1 MHLCRADFMYLDA
14 FVNAQTRTYSCAHF
28 PREGQLDSA
37 ARRYKELEE
46 RNRKLQVE
54 VASLNT
60 KIKLKNAE
68 MAQLHDSY
76 EAAFEEKMANM
87 QEYVKQLEDRLR
99 NCSLAKLSSSSGG
112 SATAVS
118 PEGTYV
124 LKSSLMYEGCQD
136 VDRLAAT
143 QTSEEASGDVP
154 WGQKDVSFHLLSQ
167 MEGSIQNLQCAL
179 SSISAQLISRGFIP
193 VKPDT
198 IQQGCA
204 GEETQLQTFMPR
216 VVLRGDTDNMDLTS
230 EMQISAIANL
240 SAATFV
246 LSSPHVDHS
255 DQSLRANNP
264 MPPHPDV
271 EIGHRNQL
279 AVPIPAE
286 CRAQLF
292 AANSGQARG
301 GEVSNSSAIP
311 GLRGERA
318 KNADP
323 QNGDSGYVAYADRPQ
338 MHHQPFTAG
347 ESLQMAHGRRKLSP
361 FQVAFDTCS
370 PGVGAR
376 QRDVLSSY
384 RDEFEKGV
392 KAGMQDDDIHSASER
407 AAREERFR
415 ERESLLLSLTE
426 FPRKADSSGSPMS
439 ARSMH
444 SAYQRHVGPPVGGGR
459 SRGSEIS
466 LTELALTS
474 SFGVWTGSS
483 FRAAVKHETQPQA
496 KRNEFWGIRPAGTQS
511 PPSEDMQTVMARM
524 VRQSHSP
531 RLRRTNSREGQVIIT
546 STDGRLHEIDL
557 SAESVTLC

>member
-1 MHLCRADFMYLDA
+1 MYLDA

-255 DQSLRANNP
+255 DQSLRFSFWMLHVVVWADPSFQHFSPSLPPSSALSNDCVHVFCRANNP

-361 FQVAFDTCS
+361 FLVAFDTCS

-384 RDEFEKGV
+384 RDDFEKGV

-459 SRGSEIS
+459 SRSSEIS
-466 LTELALTS
+466 LTEPALTS
-474 SFGVWTGSS
+474 SFGVWTG
-483 FRAAVKHETQPQA
+483 E
-496 KRNEFWGIRPAGTQS
+496 
-511 PPSEDMQTVMARM
+511 
-524 VRQSHSP
+524 
-531 RLRRTNSREGQVIIT
+531 
-546 STDGRLHEIDL
+546 
-557 SAESVTLC
+557 